1 MYKLT
6 KNEALELFT
15 KIAATN
21 PKGLAE
27 LAAMIENF
35 VKELKENKITIGE
48 MHNTKNYLKQNKQL
62 MKGRTDERNNCN

>member
-1 MYKLT
+1 MNKLT

-35 VKELKENKITIGE
+35 VKVLKENKITIGE
-48 MHNTKNYLKQNKQL
+48 VCRNEITALMNKIE
-62 MKGRTDERNNCN
+62 KEETNND

>member
-1 MYKLT
+1 MNKLT

-27 LAAMIENF
+27 LATMIENF
-35 VKELKENKITIGE
+35 VKELKENKMTIGGI
-48 MHNTKNYLKQNKQL
+48 K
-62 MKGRTDERNNCN
+62 

>member
-1 MYKLT
+1 MNKLT

-27 LAAMIENF
+27 LAAMIEDF
-35 VKELKENKITIGE
+35 VKELKENKMTIGE
-48 MHNTKNYLKQNKQL
+48 MYYTKL
-62 MKGRTDERNNCN
+62 